1 MNRSVIIG
9 IVVALLLVGLVG
21 VSYASYSGFGLISG
35 GGPSARVGSIG
46 GPLVVGGGPGS
57 GK

>member
-1 MNRSVIIG
+1 MNRSVIVA
-9 IVVALLLVGLVG
+9 IVAVLLLVGLVG
-21 VSYASYSGFGLISG
+21 VAYASYTGFGLVSG

-46 GPLVVGGGPGS
+46 GPVVIGGGPGS